1 MRNISNRTLLAWF
14 ALISIAAFCLNA
26 AAQSH
31 ITGTLPDGATYVI
44 DVPAKWNGTL
54 LLYSHGIA
62 WGPNPARNATDPLA
76 HGYLLRHGYALAG
89 SSYATIGWA
98 VHEAIPDQIATLDVF
113 ASLFGTPIQTIAW
126 GHSMG
131 GLITAGLVQRH
142 PDRFAAALPM
152 CGILGG
158 SVGWVNTTLD
168 SAFTFNTLIA
178 GGTYEVVNITNPDQD
193 YAIAQADLTAA
204 QESPQGQAR
213 IALIAAMYDTP
224 DWADPSS
231 PEPAPTDYATWE
243 ANQFPVVLGSLGDLP
258 YFRLDLEAR
267 AGGNPSW
274 NTGVNYATQ
283 LKRSE
288 DNAEVQALYAAA
300 GLSLDADLATL
311 RNAARIASDPGAE
324 KYLSE
329 NIILNGQISIP
340 VLTLHTTD
348 DPVVPVEDEQAYA
361 AVVRKA
367 GNQSLLRQR
376 FIHRAGHCQ
385 FTPAEM
391 IAGFETLFSRMA
403 TGEWTGLSPSTL
415 NAEATALGPKY
426 NVLRLNGQW
435 VPMAAA
441 YEKFQSPPFLRPFD
455 AFSH

>member
-1 MRNISNRTLLAWF
+1 VFTTIV
-14 ALISIAAFCLNA
+14 AFCLSA
-26 AAQSH
+26 TAQSH

-62 WGPNPARNATDPLA
+62 WGPNPARNATDPLT

-89 SSYATIGWA
+89 SSYATVGWA

-142 PDRFAAALPM
+142 PNRFAAALPM

-158 SVGWVNTTLD
+158 SVGYLNTLLD
-168 SAFTFNTLIA
+168 MPFTFNTLIA
-178 GGTYEVVNITNPDQD
+178 GGTYEVVHVTNPNQD
-193 YAIAQADLTAA
+193 SAIAQADLTAA
-204 QESPQGQAR
+204 QLTPQGQAR
-213 IALIAAMYDTP
+213 IALIAAMYDAP
-224 DWADPSS
+224 DWVDPSS
-231 PEPAPTDYATWE
+231 PEPAPTDYASWE
-243 ANQFPVVLGSLGDLP
+243 ANQFLVVLG
-258 YFRLDLEAR
+258 DLEGLPFVRVYLEALG
-267 AGGNPSW
+267 GGNPSW

-288 DNAEVQALYAAA
+288 YNAEVQALYAAA

-311 RNAARIASDPGAE
+311 ENAARIASDPKAE
-324 KYLSE
+324 KHLSE

-348 DPVVPVEDEQAYA
+348 DPVISVEHEQAYA

-391 IAGFETLFSRMA
+391 IAGFETLFSRMV
-403 TGEWTGLSPSTL
+403 TGEWNGLSPATL
-415 NAEATALGPKY
+415 NAEATAAGPKY
-426 NVLRLNGQW
+426 NVLNVNGQW
-435 VPMAAA
+435 VPTPPAF
-441 YEKFQSPPFLRPFD
+441 ETFQSPPFLRPFD